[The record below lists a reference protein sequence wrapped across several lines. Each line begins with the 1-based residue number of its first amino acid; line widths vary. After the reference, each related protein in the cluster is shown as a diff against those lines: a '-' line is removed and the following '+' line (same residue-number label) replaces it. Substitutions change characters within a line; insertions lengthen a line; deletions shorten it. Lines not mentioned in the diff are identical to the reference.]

1 MWGYEAKWLEME
13 LISMKKKIV
22 VVSVWECT
30 YVFGVHIAVLSIW
43 GFLHLL
49 AVFPYSCQPKN

>member
-13 LISMKKKIV
+13 VISQKKNV
-22 VVSVWECT
+22 VVSVWECA

-43 GFLHLL
+43 GFFHLL
-49 AVFPYSCQPKN
+49 AVFPYNYQTKS